1 MKKLILISSLFIC
14 YPLFSQEL
22 CDTTD
27 MYTFDYN
34 GKSYAIVKDKKV
46 WNHALFCAHELGGT
60 LAIINNQEEQDA
72 IWAEIP
78 NAEIENNNTIANDGG
93 QVPYLWLGGNDMN
106 IEGEWLWV
114 NEDNQ
119 TTQFW
124 EGSKDGSAI
133 GGLYNN
139 WGSNEWGGEPDNSLD
154 DQDALGLA
162 LTDWPF
168 GNAGQWNDL
177 NENNPLYFIV
187 EITADTTE
195 NEDTVSIW
203 GYTQVI
209 NVSIYPNPAFDFFI
223 VDNDDIKK
231 ISIIN
236 NLGQVLLNSNI
247 EPSKKVNIRTLS
259 EGFYFVILEDSSNR
273 KYMEKILVH

>member
-34 GKSYAIVKDKKV
+34 GKSYAIVKDKKG

-119 TTQFW
+119 TTPFW

-154 DQDALGLA
+154 NQDALGLA

-203 GYTQVI
+203 DHTQVI

>member
-34 GKSYAIVKDKKV
+34 GKSYAIVKDKKG

-203 GYTQVI
+203 DHTQVI

-236 NLGQVLLNSNI
+236 NLGQVLLKSNI
-247 EPSKKVNIRTLS
+247 EPSKKVNIRALN

-273 KYMEKILVH
+273 KYVEKILVH

>member
-124 EGSKDGSAI
+124 EGSADGSAI

-139 WGSNEWGGEPDNSLD
+139 WGSNEWDGEPDNSLD
-154 DQDALGLA
+154 NQDALALA

-203 GYTQVI
+203 DHTQVI